1 MAIHR
6 ACARPVAHGARRRI
20 EFLLLEIIA
29 EKILRAMYPRLLIA
43 ILEKSDPSFRDL
55 LYPKA
60 LRCRLEKRIVRAIE
74 EHWPVYF
81 PTRKECRG
89 SNWSLSL
96 PESDA
101 LYKPR
106 PDSLQELERW
116 KNSIAGTIV
125 EMRAHGAD
133 ISWKRFI
140 AICQN
145 NPGLRPFLS
154 DFKPLANF
162 LIYEESMW
170 PRSGGVA
177 VGMEEFFQG
186 RIQALQAP
194 GSPYPFSDPQR
205 LRFLEL
211 KKPTIERIQMI
222 ELMRQLLDL
231 PLMILAILQK
241 CASESENS
249 SLWLDLQN
257 HITAIIKTPS
267 PLAFRKTWLE
277 HAMQMSGATKKS
289 GKSCPRKWAKKLIA
303 GKDDEL
309 DLINAKAVEV
319 HGWLNG
325 KKQPSVENIRRSWQ
339 ATVFAKNLTPRQAE
353 IGGGRWLFSWMIS
366 LWLETHFTEVAA
378 EFKGE
383 TKEIQNYYRRFFHYL
398 EIFHIAQKGKG
409 AGGLFA
415 RQP

>member
-1 MAIHR
+1 
-6 ACARPVAHGARRRI
+6 
-20 EFLLLEIIA
+20 
-29 EKILRAMYPRLLIA
+29 MYPWRLIA

-81 PTRKECRG
+81 PTRKTCRG
-89 SNWSLSL
+89 SNWSLSI
-96 PESDA
+96 PEGEA

-116 KNSIAGTIV
+116 KKSIAGTIV

-133 ISWKRFI
+133 ISWKRFVV
-140 AICQN
+140 ICQN
-145 NPGLRPFLS
+145 TPGLRPFLS
-154 DFKPLANF
+154 DFKPLADF
-162 LIYEESMW
+162 FIYEESLW
-170 PRSGGVA
+170 PRSGGMA
-177 VGMEEFFQG
+177 VGMDEFFQG

-205 LRFLEL
+205 LRFLQL
-211 KKPTIERIQMI
+211 KKTTIEKIRMI
-222 ELMRQLLDL
+222 DLMCQLLDR

-249 SLWLDLQN
+249 SFWLDLQN
-257 HITAIIKTPS
+257 HITAMIKTPS
-267 PLAFRKTWLE
+267 PLSFRKTWLE
-277 HAMQMSGATKKS
+277 HAMQMSGATRKS
-289 GKSCPRKWAKKLIA
+289 GKSCPRKWARLLVSN
-303 GKDDEL
+303 KDPYLRNID
-309 DLINAKAVEV
+309 AKAIEV
-319 HGWLNG
+319 NSWLKG
-325 KKQPSVENIRRSWQ
+325 KKQPSVENIRRAWLSIV
-339 ATVFAKNLTPRQAE
+339 TAKKLTLQQAE
-353 IGGGRWLFSWMIS
+353 IGKDRWLFSWMIT
-366 LWLETHFTEVAA
+366 LWLEKHFTEVAA

-383 TKEIQNYYRRFFHYL
+383 TKKIQKYYRRFFHYL
-398 EIFHIAQKGKG
+398 KIFHIVQKGKG

>member
-1 MAIHR
+1 
-6 ACARPVAHGARRRI
+6 
-20 EFLLLEIIA
+20 LLEIIA
-29 EKILRAMYPRLLIA
+29 EKILRAMYPWRLIA

-55 LYPKA
+55 FYPKA
-60 LRCRLEKRIVRAIE
+60 LRCRLEKRIIRAIE

-89 SNWSLSL
+89 SSWSLSI
-96 PESDA
+96 PESEA

-106 PDSLQELERW
+106 PDTLQELDRW
-116 KNSIAGTIV
+116 KKSIAGTIV

-133 ISWKRFI
+133 ISWKRFVV
-140 AICQN
+140 ICQN
-145 NPGLRPFLS
+145 TPGLRPFLS

-162 LIYEESMW
+162 LIYEESLW

-177 VGMEEFFQG
+177 VGMDEFFQG

-205 LRFLEL
+205 LRFLQL
-211 KKPTIERIQMI
+211 KKSTIEKIRMI
-222 ELMRQLLDL
+222 DLMGQLLDR

-249 SLWLDLQN
+249 SFWLNLQN

-267 PLAFRKTWLE
+267 PLTFRKTWLE

-289 GKSCPRKWAKKLIA
+289 GKSCPRKWARMLIT
-303 GKDDEL
+303 GKDVDL
-309 DLINAKAVEV
+309 DSINAKAVEV
-319 HGWLNG
+319 HGWLKG

-339 ATVFAKNLTPRQAE
+339 AIVSAKNLTPRQAE

-366 LWLETHFTEVAA
+366 VWLEKHFAEVAA
-378 EFKGE
+378 EFKDE
-383 TKEIQNYYRRFFHYL
+383 TKNIQKYYRRGFHYL
-398 EIFHIAQKGKG
+398 KIFHIAQKGKG
-409 AGGLFA
+409 AGGLVA